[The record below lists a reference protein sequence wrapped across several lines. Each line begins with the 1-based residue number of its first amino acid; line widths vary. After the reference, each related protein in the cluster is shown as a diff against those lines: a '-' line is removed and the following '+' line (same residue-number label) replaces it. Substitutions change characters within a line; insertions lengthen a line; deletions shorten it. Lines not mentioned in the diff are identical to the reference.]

1 VDAEGLTFAC
11 ATAAE
16 ERVARRAGLRTA
28 RIGVRGAA
36 GLPAGELVSFGLA
49 GALHDGLRVGEILD
63 ATRVVD
69 AGGSTLWEGAPLG
82 VAGARPGTM
91 LASDVLVH
99 DAGERRRLR
108 ESSGADAVDME
119 SGVLAAT
126 GRLAGVV
133 RAISDVPSSA
143 VEGVDETV
151 HDDGRTDVVGLLR
164 WVATKRVDAIRSMR
178 DALTALRALRGLGS
192 EGTALSSPEPP
203 ELSDAA
209 ASRRGCAA

>member
-11 ATAAE
+11 ATTAE
-16 ERVARRAGLRTA
+16 ERVARRAGLKAA
-28 RIGVRGAA
+28 RIGIRGAA
-36 GLPAGELVSFGLA
+36 GLPDGELVSFGLA

-69 AGGSTLWEGAPLG
+69 SDGATLWEGTPLG
-82 VAGARPGTM
+82 VAGAREATM

-99 DAGERRRLR
+99 DAAERRRLHA
-108 ESSGADAVDME
+108 SSGADAVDME

-143 VEGVDETV
+143 VEGVDDTV
-151 HDDGRTDVVGLLR
+151 HDDGTTDVIGLLR
-164 WVATKRVDAIRSMR
+164 WVATRRVAAIRSMR
-178 DALTALRALRGLGS
+178 DALTALHALQGS
-192 EGTALSSPEPP
+192 
-203 ELSDAA
+203 AA
-209 ASRRGCAA
+209 